1 MQMDNAHTL
10 SDLEQYQALPLK
22 VKILMSKNRIR
33 KWVNEYGANNVCV
46 RMTFSPESL
55 VLLHMVNE
63 EYPSVKVA
71 FSDDS
76 ELKPIVSWMASEDE
90 SGLDDWLTFGC
101 NHFETDRPE
110 SRPLAFWSKEN
121 VFEYLKIV
129 QTES

>member
-1 MQMDNAHTL
+1 MDNAHTL

-33 KWVNEYGANNVCV
+33 KWVNEYGASNVCV

-63 EYPSVKVA
+63 EYPNVA
-71 FSDDS
+71 VRFEDS

-101 NHFETDRPE
+101 NHFETENPE
-110 SRPLAFWSKEN
+110 SRAIAFWTKSD
-121 VFEYLKIV
+121 VLEYLRLN
-129 QTES
+129 T

>member
-1 MQMDNAHTL
+1 MDNAHTL

-71 FSDDS
+71 FSDDT

-110 SRPLAFWSKEN
+110 SRPLAFWYKDD

>member
-1 MQMDNAHTL
+1 MDNAHTL

-63 EYPSVKVA
+63 EYPSVKVT
-71 FSDDS
+71 FSDDTD
-76 ELKPIVSWMASEDE
+76 LKPIASWMASEDE

-101 NHFETDRPE
+101 NHFETEKPE
-110 SRPLAFWSKEN
+110 SRPMAFWTKDD
-121 VFEYLKIV
+121 VLEYLRLN
-129 QTES
+129 T

>member
-1 MQMDNAHTL
+1 MDNAHTL

-33 KWVNEYGANNVCV
+33 KWVNEYGTENVCV

-63 EYPSVKVA
+63 EYPSVKVT
-71 FSDDS
+71 FSDDT
-76 ELKPIVSWMASEDE
+76 ELKPIVAWMASEDE

-101 NHFETDRPE
+101 NHFETEKPE
-110 SRPLAFWSKEN
+110 SRPLAFWYKEN
-121 VFEYLKIV
+121 VFEYLRLK
-129 QTES
+129 TNED

>member
-1 MQMDNAHTL
+1 MDNAHTL

-110 SRPLAFWSKEN
+110 SRPLAFWYKKD

>member
-1 MQMDNAHTL
+1 MDNAHTL

-71 FSDDS
+71 FSDDT

-101 NHFETDRPE
+101 NHFETDKPE
-110 SRPLAFWSKEN
+110 SRPLAFWYKED
-121 VFEYLKIV
+121 VFEYLRLN
-129 QTES
+129 T

>member
-1 MQMDNAHTL
+1 MDNAHTL

-33 KWVNEYGANNVCV
+33 KWVNEYGTNNVCV
-46 RMTFSPESL
+46 RMTLSPESL

-101 NHFETDRPE
+101 NHFETDKPE

-121 VFEYLKIV
+121 VFEYLRLN
-129 QTES
+129 T

>member
-1 MQMDNAHTL
+1 MDNAHTL

-55 VLLHMVNE
+55 ALLHMVNE

-71 FSDDS
+71 FSDDT

-110 SRPLAFWSKEN
+110 SRPLAFWYKEN
-121 VFEYLKIV
+121 VFEYLRLK
-129 QTES
+129 TNED

>member
-1 MQMDNAHTL
+1 MDNAHTL
-10 SDLEQYQALPLK
+10 SDLEQYQALPLS

-63 EYPSVKVA
+63 EYPSVKVT

-101 NHFETDRPE
+101 NHFETEKPE
-110 SRPLAFWSKEN
+110 SRPMAFWYRDD
-121 VFEYLKIV
+121 VFKYLRLKT
-129 QTES
+129 QT

>member
-1 MQMDNAHTL
+1 MDNAHTL

-63 EYPSVKVA
+63 EYPSVKVT
-71 FSDDS
+71 FSDDT
-76 ELKPIVSWMASEDE
+76 ELKPIASWMASEDE

-101 NHFETDRPE
+101 NHFETEKPE
-110 SRPLAFWSKEN
+110 SRPMAFWTKDD
-121 VFEYLKIV
+121 VLEYLRIN
-129 QTES
+129 T

>member
-1 MQMDNAHTL
+1 MDNAHTL

-71 FSDDS
+71 FSDDT

-121 VFEYLKIV
+121 VLEYLRLN
-129 QTES
+129 T

>member
-1 MQMDNAHTL
+1 MDNAHTL

-63 EYPSVKVA
+63 EYPSVKVT

-90 SGLDDWLTFGC
+90 SGLEDWLTFGC
-101 NHFETDRPE
+101 NHFETEKPE

-121 VFEYLKIV
+121 VFEYLRLN
-129 QTES
+129 T

>member
-1 MQMDNAHTL
+1 MDNAHTL

-33 KWVNEYGANNVCV
+33 KWVNEYGTENVCV

-63 EYPSVKVA
+63 EYPSVKVT
-71 FSDDS
+71 FSDDT
-76 ELKPIVSWMASEDE
+76 ELKPIASWMASEDE

-101 NHFETDRPE
+101 NHFETEKPE
-110 SRPLAFWSKEN
+110 SRPMAFWTKDD
-121 VFEYLKIV
+121 VLEYLRLN
-129 QTES
+129 T

>member
-1 MQMDNAHTL
+1 MDNAHTL

-101 NHFETDRPE
+101 NHFETEKPE

-121 VFEYLKIV
+121 VFEYLRLN
-129 QTES
+129 T

>member
-1 MQMDNAHTL
+1 MDNAHTL

-71 FSDDS
+71 FSDDT

-101 NHFETDRPE
+101 NHFETEKPE

-121 VFEYLKIV
+121 VFEYLRLN
-129 QTES
+129 T

>member
-1 MQMDNAHTL
+1 MDDNAHSL
-10 SDLEQYQALPLK
+10 DDLRQYQDLSLS

-33 KWVNEYGANNVCV
+33 KWVNEYGEDDVCV

-76 ELKPIVSWMASEDE
+76 ELKPIIAWMASEDE

-101 NHFETDRPE
+101 NHFETDKPE
-110 SRPLAFWSKEN
+110 SRPMSFWYRDD
-121 VFEYLKIV
+121 VFKYLRLKT
-129 QTES
+129 QT

>member
-1 MQMDNAHTL
+1 MDNAHTL

-63 EYPSVKVA
+63 EYPSIKVA

-101 NHFETDRPE
+101 NHFETEKPE

-121 VFEYLKIV
+121 VFEYLRLN
-129 QTES
+129 T

>member
-1 MQMDNAHTL
+1 
-10 SDLEQYQALPLK
+10 
-22 VKILMSKNRIR
+22 MSKNRIR

-55 VLLHMVNE
+55 ALLHMVNE
-63 EYPSVKVA
+63 EYPSVKVT
-71 FSDDS
+71 FSDDT

-110 SRPLAFWSKEN
+110 SRPLAFWLKEN
-121 VFEYLKIV
+121 VFEYLKLV

>member
-1 MQMDNAHTL
+1 MDNAHTL

-101 NHFETDRPE
+101 NHFETEKPE
-110 SRPLAFWSKEN
+110 SRPLAFWYRDD
-121 VFEYLKIV
+121 VFKYLRLKAR
-129 QTES
+129 T

>member
-1 MQMDNAHTL
+1 MDNAHTL

-101 NHFETDRPE
+101 NHFETDKPE

-121 VFEYLKIV
+121 VFEYLRLNA
-129 QTES
+129 

>member
-1 MQMDNAHTL
+1 MDNAHTL

-63 EYPSVKVA
+63 EYPNVKVA

-110 SRPLAFWSKEN
+110 SRPLAFWSKKN

>member
-1 MQMDNAHTL
+1 MDDNAHSL
-10 SDLEQYQALPLK
+10 DDLRQYQALPLS

-33 KWVNEYGANNVCV
+33 KWVNEYGAENVCV

-63 EYPSVKVA
+63 EYPEIKVA
-71 FSDDS
+71 FSDS

-110 SRPLAFWSKEN
+110 SRAIAFWTKDD
-121 VFEYLKIV
+121 VFEYLRLN
-129 QTES
+129 T

>member
-1 MQMDNAHTL
+1 MDNAHTL

-63 EYPSVKVA
+63 EYPSVKVT

-101 NHFETDRPE
+101 NHFETEKPE
-110 SRPLAFWSKEN
+110 SRPLAFWYKDD
-121 VFEYLKIV
+121 VLEYLRLN
-129 QTES
+129 T

>member
-1 MQMDNAHTL
+1 MDNAHTL

-33 KWVNEYGANNVCV
+33 KWVNEYGTNNVCV

-71 FSDDS
+71 FSDDT

-110 SRPLAFWSKEN
+110 SRPLAFWYKEN
-121 VFEYLKIV
+121 VFEYLRLN
-129 QTES
+129 T

>member
-1 MQMDNAHTL
+1 MDNAHTL

-63 EYPSVKVA
+63 EYPSIKVA

-121 VFEYLKIV
+121 VFEYLRLN
-129 QTES
+129 T

>member
-1 MQMDNAHTL
+1 MDNAHTL

-63 EYPSVKVA
+63 EYPSVKVT
-71 FSDDS
+71 FSDDT
-76 ELKPIVSWMASEDE
+76 ELKPIASWMASEDE

-101 NHFETDRPE
+101 NHFETEKQE
-110 SRPLAFWSKEN
+110 SRPMAFWTKDD
-121 VFEYLKIV
+121 VLEYLRLN
-129 QTES
+129 T

>member
-1 MQMDNAHTL
+1 MDNAHTL

-63 EYPSVKVA
+63 EYPSVKVT
-71 FSDDS
+71 FSDDT
-76 ELKPIVSWMASEDE
+76 ELKSIVSWMASEDE

-110 SRPLAFWSKEN
+110 SRPLAFWYKDD
-121 VFEYLKIV
+121 VLEYLRLN
-129 QTES
+129 T

>member
-1 MQMDNAHTL
+1 MDNAHTL

-33 KWVNEYGANNVCV
+33 KWVNEYGTENVCV

-121 VFEYLKIV
+121 VFEYLRLN
-129 QTES
+129 T

>member
-1 MQMDNAHTL
+1 MDNAHTL

-63 EYPSVKVA
+63 EYPSVKVT
-71 FSDDS
+71 FSDDT

-101 NHFETDRPE
+101 NHFETEKPE
-110 SRPLAFWSKEN
+110 SRPLAFWYKEN
-121 VFEYLKIV
+121 VFEYLRLK
-129 QTES
+129 TNED